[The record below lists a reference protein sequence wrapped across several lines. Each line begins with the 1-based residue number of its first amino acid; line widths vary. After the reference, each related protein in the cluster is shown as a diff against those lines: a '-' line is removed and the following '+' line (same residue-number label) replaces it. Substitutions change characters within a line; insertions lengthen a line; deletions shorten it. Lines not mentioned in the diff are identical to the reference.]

1 MITRETVEKYG
12 FKKTKEDLLNQFD
25 DYYVTSILPDLHPY
39 LYATLHVPKEKYEN
53 LKDNYFTILIHRW
66 FDYEMWGE
74 NPDLNEF
81 VLKPEIPSEYIIIYR
96 DFMTSYFGEIYDEED
111 FVSVLTKCGIIPRKK

>member
-1 MITRETVEKYG
+1 MITKETVEKYG
-12 FKKTKEDLLNQFD
+12 FKKTKVDLMNKLD
-25 DYYVTSILPDLHPY
+25 DYYITSILPDHYPY

-53 LKDNYFTILIHRW
+53 LTDNYFSILIYKY

-74 NPDLNEF
+74 NPYLNEF
-81 VLKPEIPSEYIIIYR
+81 VLKPEKPTEYITACS

-111 FVSVLTKCGIIPRKK
+111 FVSMLTKCGIIPRKN